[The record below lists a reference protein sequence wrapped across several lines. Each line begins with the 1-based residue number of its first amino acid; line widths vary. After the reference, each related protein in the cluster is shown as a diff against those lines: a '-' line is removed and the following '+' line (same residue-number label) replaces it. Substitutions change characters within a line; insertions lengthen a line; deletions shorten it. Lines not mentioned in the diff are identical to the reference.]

1 MKFLIC
7 GDWHLSDKRP
17 ENRVDDYR
25 LTVFQKLGFIVN
37 TANDERCDCIL
48 QPGDFTDS
56 PSLSYDMFHDIVY
69 LLGVDA
75 VRILTTYGQHDL
87 RFRTKTNTALKSIAL
102 TTNTVIVDHDRI
114 HPCEEGYKK
123 GSVIVQGCGYD
134 EEIPEPAKD
143 RYNVLIIHKMIVE
156 DKLWAQQDNFEWST
170 SFLRRNKFDLI
181 VSGDN
186 HQFFHANNGDR
197 YLFNCGSLLRSSI
210 SQVDHKPRVII
221 FDTEKP
227 HKFKVINVPIEPAS
241 KVFAMDKVMKEKEK
255 DEKLAAFVD
264 GLSKQKDMGL
274 SFVDNL
280 NKYLSGNDVDK
291 DVKKII
297 KDCM

>member
-7 GDWHLSDKRP
+7 GDLHVTDKRP
-17 ENRVDDYR
+17 ENRIDDYR
-25 LTVFQKLGFIVN
+25 LTVFRKVGTILN
-37 TANDERCDCIL
+37 TAYDEECDGIL

-56 PSLSYDMFHDIVY
+56 PSLSYDMFHDIVH
-69 LLGVDA
+69 LIGADSVK
-75 VRILTTYGQHDL
+75 ILTTWGQHDL
-87 RFRTKTNTALKSIAL
+87 RYRTKVNTALRSIAL
-102 TTNTVIVDHDRI
+102 TTNTAILEHDQ
-114 HPCEEGYKK
+114 PYGDGK
-123 GSVIVQGCGYD
+123 SVIVHGCGYD
-134 EEIPEPAKD
+134 EEIPEPVKD

-297 KDCM
+297 KECM

>member
-7 GDWHLSDKRP
+7 GDLHVTDKRP
-17 ENRVDDYR
+17 ENRIDDYR
-25 LTVFQKLGFIVN
+25 LTVFRKVGFILNV
-37 TANDERCDCIL
+37 ANDEECDYII
-48 QPGDFTDS
+48 QPGDFTDT
-56 PSLSYDMFHDIVY
+56 PSLSYDMFHDIVH
-69 LLGVDA
+69 LLGSDSVK
-75 VRILTTYGQHDL
+75 ILCCYGQHDL
-87 RFRTKTNTALKSIAL
+87 RFRTKINTALKSIAL
-102 TTNTVIVDHDRI
+102 TTNTAILEHDQPYGNGKSAVI
-114 HPCEEGYKK
+114 Y
-123 GSVIVQGCGYD
+123 GCGYD
-134 EEIPEPAKD
+134 EEIPEPVKD

-280 NKYLSGNDVDK
+280 NKFLSSNNVDK
-291 DVKKII
+291 EVKKII
-297 KDCM
+297 KDCMV